1 MDRRH
6 TGRLRKRDSILGR
19 GEEGVGEEPNH
30 TTAEKLGP
38 LYIIQYSLQI
48 MINMMFLLDN
58 LAFAAVSLKGNH
70 IFF

>member
-1 MDRRH
+1 MP
-6 TGRLRKRDSILGR
+6 GR
-19 GEEGVGEEPNH
+19 GEEGVGEETDH
-30 TTAEKLGP
+30 TIARKLGP

-48 MINMMFLLDN
+48 MKNLVFFVDN